1 MRIGIDLG
9 GTSVKAALCA
19 DDGAILIKQSV
30 PTKTGDPDG
39 LRADMK
45 QLALAL
51 CVSGG
56 VQPDEVESIGIGVPG
71 SYDKPSCTLRFG
83 TNLGM
88 NDVCFA
94 ETFQP
99 EFGCAVQLDND
110 ANCAALGE
118 ATAGAGKNVKNMLMI
133 TLGTGVGGGI
143 IIDGKI
149 FEGNKSA
156 GAEIGHE
163 VIRMGGEKC
172 TCGRRGCFEAYASA
186 TALIQQTKRAMQ
198 KNKDTLLWKLCEN
211 DIEKVDGK
219 TVFDAKDAGDKT
231 AARVVKNYIRY
242 LAEGVTNLVNVFRPE
257 AIVLGG
263 GVCAQG
269 EKLIRPL
276 KRRVSALA
284 YGGTEYA
291 PVAITTASLG
301 NDAGLC
307 GAARL
312 AMLKTTGN

>member
-143 IIDGKI
+143 MAVIPGVMGLAAFAPPLD
-149 FEGNKSA
+149 SA
-156 GAEIGHE
+156 GNSVKAQ
-163 VIRMGGEKC
+163 K
-172 TCGRRGCFEAYASA
+172 
-186 TALIQQTKRAMQ
+186 ALEYISVRLGL
-198 KNKDTLLWKLCEN
+198 N
-211 DIEKVDGK
+211 I
-219 TVFDAKDAGDKT
+219 FSP
-231 AARVVKNYIRY
+231 ARVE
-242 LAEGVTNLVNVFRPE
+242 LAAAEPVREGV
-257 AIVLGG
+257 
-263 GVCAQG
+263 C
-269 EKLIRPL
+269 K
-276 KRRVSALA
+276 
-284 YGGTEYA
+284 
-291 PVAITTASLG
+291 
-301 NDAGLC
+301 
-307 GAARL
+307 
-312 AMLKTTGN
+312 

>member
-19 DDGAILIKQSV
+19 DDGAILIKQGV

-51 CVSGG
+51 CASGG

-118 ATAGAGKNVKNMLMI
+118 ATAGAGKNVKNMLMV

-143 IIDGKI
+143 MAVIPGVMGLAAFAPPLD
-149 FEGNKSA
+149 SA
-156 GAEIGHE
+156 GNSVKAQ
-163 VIRMGGEKC
+163 K
-172 TCGRRGCFEAYASA
+172 
-186 TALIQQTKRAMQ
+186 ALEYISVRLGL
-198 KNKDTLLWKLCEN
+198 N
-211 DIEKVDGK
+211 I
-219 TVFDAKDAGDKT
+219 FSP
-231 AARVVKNYIRY
+231 ARVE
-242 LAEGVTNLVNVFRPE
+242 LAAAEPVREGV
-257 AIVLGG
+257 
-263 GVCAQG
+263 C
-269 EKLIRPL
+269 K
-276 KRRVSALA
+276 
-284 YGGTEYA
+284 
-291 PVAITTASLG
+291 
-301 NDAGLC
+301 
-307 GAARL
+307 
-312 AMLKTTGN
+312 

>member
-51 CVSGG
+51 CASGG

-143 IIDGKI
+143 MAVIPGVMGLAAFAPPLD
-149 FEGNKSA
+149 SA
-156 GAEIGHE
+156 GNSVKAQ
-163 VIRMGGEKC
+163 K
-172 TCGRRGCFEAYASA
+172 
-186 TALIQQTKRAMQ
+186 ALEYISVRLGL
-198 KNKDTLLWKLCEN
+198 N
-211 DIEKVDGK
+211 I
-219 TVFDAKDAGDKT
+219 FSP
-231 AARVVKNYIRY
+231 ARVE
-242 LAEGVTNLVNVFRPE
+242 LAAAEPVREGV
-257 AIVLGG
+257 
-263 GVCAQG
+263 C
-269 EKLIRPL
+269 K
-276 KRRVSALA
+276 
-284 YGGTEYA
+284 
-291 PVAITTASLG
+291 
-301 NDAGLC
+301 
-307 GAARL
+307 
-312 AMLKTTGN
+312 